1 MTRPGTLR
9 SSLVALLELGM
20 VLVSF
25 LLLRLLRWTVVS
37 LAKLDLVV
45 SVEEW

>member
-1 MTRPGTLR
+1 MTRPGTPR

-37 LAKLDLVV
+37 LAKLDLAAGI
-45 SVEEW
+45 EG